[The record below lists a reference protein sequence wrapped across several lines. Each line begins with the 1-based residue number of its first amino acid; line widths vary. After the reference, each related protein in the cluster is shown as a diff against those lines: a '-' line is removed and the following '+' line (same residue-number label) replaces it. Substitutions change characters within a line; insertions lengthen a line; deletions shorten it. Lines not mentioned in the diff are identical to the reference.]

1 MRGNSILFQLY
12 TEDLDEILRFFFFF
26 YAEYKDSEIK
36 SFLSEYTGWIKISRN
51 FSLESKKKRKKTG
64 EKHYAYNIVS
74 PFSAF
79 NFSSLVE
86 RVECSRIIRFVKE
99 LKFAILILR
108 IIDD

>member
-51 FSLESKKKRKKTG
+51 FSLESKKKKEKNWRK
-64 EKHYAYNIVS
+64 ALCI
-74 PFSAF
+74 
-79 NFSSLVE
+79 
-86 RVECSRIIRFVKE
+86 
-99 LKFAILILR
+99 
-108 IIDD
+108 